1 MMKFNKWTV
10 GLATAGVVSLGSVVM
25 ADESPIST
33 LVSGTTIGGA
43 VDTSAQWKPSSGS
56 TMANRFANTTPDHY
70 NGFNLEYVELRIE
83 KPLDEGQWSAGYKA
97 ELWFGQD
104 AGWLPGALGGGNLAV
119 KQAYVTM
126 RAPLGNGL
134 DFKIGQVDSLI
145 GYESLSVYKN
155 PNFSRSLGSFIEPW
169 SQTGIVASYQ
179 ATEWFGLSGSVANSA
194 NVAAL
199 PAPGA
204 MNWKQTAASQAGFG
218 KGNGLLTYSG
228 AVTFKAPESWGWLA
242 GSALYGGIVDRLVTN
257 QRNTFNYYA
266 GLSLPT
272 PIKEVTLGFAYD
284 FADRVADMGAN
295 QNTYAQAVSGYITY
309 QITEKLRLNTRA
321 EFANASSTA
330 GGVWLT
336 PTAPWSSN
344 EVDGYNIGSRERLF
358 ALTGTLEYQLWDNVV
373 SRLEALWDHNLI
385 GTGSTG
391 PFNGN
396 NNSVLLMAN
405 IAYKF

>member
-1 MMKFNKWTV
+1 MKFNKWTV

-43 VDTSAQWKPSSGS
+43 VDTSAQWKPSTGS
-56 TMANRFANTTPDHY
+56 TMANRFANTAPDHY

-104 AGWLPGALGGGNLAV
+104 AFWLPGSLGVNNLGI

-134 DFKIGQVDSLI
+134 DLKIGQVDSLI
-145 GYESLSVYKN
+145 GYESLSLYKN
-155 PNFSRSLGSFIEPW
+155 PNFSRSLGSYIEPW

-179 ATEWFGLSGSVANSA
+179 AAEWVGLSGSIANSA
-194 NVAAL
+194 YGNMNSKEPFVSQAWGNTVAAPL
-199 PAPGA
+199 G
-204 MNWKQTAASQAGFG
+204 S

-242 GSALYGGIVDRLVTN
+242 GSALYGGIVDSLVTN
-257 QRNTFNYYA
+257 QRNHMNYYA

-284 FADRVADMGAN
+284 FGDRSNDYYGTGGV
-295 QNTYAQAVSGYITY
+295 QNTYAQAVSSYISW
-309 QITEKLRLNTRA
+309 QVTEKLRFNTRV
-321 EFANASSTA
+321 EYANASSSQY
-330 GGVWLT
+330 GVWIT
-336 PTAPWSSN
+336 PLAG
-344 EVDGYNIGSRERLF
+344 EIDGYTVGSRERLLG
-358 ALTGTLEYQLWDNVV
+358 LTGTLEYQLWDNVV

>member
-1 MMKFNKWTV
+1 MKFNKWTV
-10 GLATAGVVSLGSVVM
+10 GLATAGVVSLGSVVT

-56 TMANRFANTTPDHY
+56 TMANRFANTAPDHY

-104 AGWLPGALGGGNLAV
+104 AALLPGSLGGQNLAI

-145 GYESLSVYKN
+145 GYESLSLYKN
-155 PNFSRSLGSFIEPW
+155 PNFSRSLGSYIEPW

-179 ATEWFGLSGSVANSA
+179 AAEWVGLSGSIANSA
-194 NVAAL
+194 YGNMNSKEPWTSGGWYT
-199 PAPGA
+199 PANLNMG
-204 MNWKQTAASQAGFG
+204 T

-242 GSALYGGIVDRLVTN
+242 GSALYGGIVDSLVTN
-257 QRNTFNYYA
+257 QRNYMNYYA

-284 FADRVADMGAN
+284 FGDRSNDYYGAGGV
-295 QNTYAQAVSGYITY
+295 QNTYAQAVSGYISW
-309 QITEKLRLNTRA
+309 QVTEKLRFNTRV
-321 EFANASSTA
+321 EYANASSSQY
-330 GGVWLT
+330 GVWIT
-336 PTAPWSSN
+336 PLPG
-344 EVDGYNIGSRERLF
+344 EDIGYTVGSRERPLG
-358 ALTGTLEYQLWDNVV
+358 LTGTLEYQLWDNVV
-373 SRLEALWDHNLI
+373 SRLEALWDRNLI
-385 GTGSTG
+385 GTGNSG

>member
-1 MMKFNKWTV
+1 MKFNKWTV

-104 AGWLPGALGGGNLAV
+104 ASWLPGGFGGNLAV

-134 DFKIGQVDSLI
+134 DLKIGQVDSLI
-145 GYESLSVYKN
+145 GYESLSLYKN
-155 PNFSRSLGSFIEPW
+155 PNFSRSLGSYIEPW

-179 ATEWFGLSGSVANSA
+179 ATEWFGLSGSIGNSA
-194 NVAAL
+194 NFATRGV
-199 PAPGA
+199 GA
-204 MNWKQTAASQAGFG
+204 MNWKETSGTVLG

-228 AVTFKAPESWGWLA
+228 AVTVKAPESWGWLA
-242 GSALYGGIVDRLVTN
+242 GSSLYGGIVDRLVTN
-257 QRNTFNYYA
+257 QRNAFNYYA

-272 PIKEVTLGFAYD
+272 PIKEVTVGFAYD
-284 FADRVADMGAN
+284 FADRVADAGAVR
-295 QNTYAQAVSGYITY
+295 NTYAQAVSGYISY

-321 EFANASSTA
+321 EFANASQSV

-336 PTAPWSSN
+336 PVDSGAPDTY
-344 EVDGYNIGSRERLF
+344 VGGPRERLF

-373 SRLEALWDHNLI
+373 SRLETVWDHNLI
-385 GTGSTG
+385 GTGVRG
-391 PFNGN
+391 PFNGSN
-396 NNSVLLMAN
+396 NAVLLMAN

>member
-1 MMKFNKWTV
+1 MKFNKWTV

-56 TMANRFANTTPDHY
+56 TTANRFANTAPNHY

-104 AGWLPGALGGGNLAV
+104 ASWLPGGLGGNLAV

-134 DFKIGQVDSLI
+134 DLKIGQVDSLI
-145 GYESLSVYKN
+145 GYESLSLYKN
-155 PNFSRSLGSFIEPW
+155 PNFSRSLGSYIEPW

-179 ATEWFGLSGSVANSA
+179 ATEWFGLSGSIGNSA
-194 NVAAL
+194 NFATRGV
-199 PAPGA
+199 GA
-204 MNWKQTAASQAGFG
+204 MNWKETSGTVLG

-228 AVTFKAPESWGWLA
+228 AVTVKAPESWGWLA

-257 QRNTFNYYA
+257 QRNAFNYYA

-272 PIKEVTLGFAYD
+272 PIKEVTVGFAYD
-284 FADRVADMGAN
+284 FADRVADAGAVR
-295 QNTYAQAVSGYITY
+295 NTYAQAVSGYISY

-321 EFANASSTA
+321 EFANASQSVR
-330 GGVWLT
+330 GVWLT
-336 PTAPWSSN
+336 PVDSGAPDIY
-344 EVDGYNIGSRERLF
+344 VGGPRERLF

-373 SRLEALWDHNLI
+373 SRLETVWDHNLI
-385 GTGSTG
+385 GTGSRG
-391 PFNGN
+391 PFNGSN
-396 NNSVLLMAN
+396 NAVLLMAN

>member
-1 MMKFNKWTV
+1 
-10 GLATAGVVSLGSVVM
+10 M

-56 TMANRFANTTPDHY
+56 TMANRFANTAPDHY

-104 AGWLPGALGGGNLAV
+104 AGYLPGALGGQNLAI

-145 GYESLSVYKN
+145 GYESLSLYKN
-155 PNFSRSLGSFIEPW
+155 PNFSRSLGSFLEPW

-179 ATEWFGLSGSVANSA
+179 VADWVGLSGSIANSSYGNMNA
-194 NVAAL
+194 KEPWVSGGWNTPAVL
-199 PAPGA
+199 PTGA
-204 MNWKQTAASQAGFG
+204 

-228 AVTFKAPESWGWLA
+228 AVTFKAPESFGWLA
-242 GSALYGGIVDRLVTN
+242 GSALYGGVVDTLVTN
-257 QRNTFNYYA
+257 QRNYLNYYG

-284 FADRVADMGAN
+284 FADRSNDYYGLGN
-295 QNTYAQAVSGYITY
+295 PQNTYAQAVSGYISY
-309 QITEKLRLNTRA
+309 QITEKLRLNTRV
-321 EFANASSTA
+321 EYANASSSA
-330 GGVWLT
+330 FGVWIT
-336 PTAPWSSN
+336 PLATDI
-344 EVDGYNIGSRERLF
+344 DGYNVGSRERIF

-385 GTGSTG
+385 GTGNRG
-391 PFNGN
+391 PFNGSN
-396 NNSVLLMAN
+396 NAVLLMAN

>member
-1 MMKFNKWTV
+1 MKFNKWTV

-43 VDTSAQWKPSSGS
+43 VDTSAQWKPSTGS
-56 TMANRFANTTPDHY
+56 TMANRFANTAPDHY

-104 AGWLPGALGGGNLAV
+104 AALLPGALGGGNLAI

-134 DFKIGQVDSLI
+134 DFKIGQVASLI
-145 GYESLSVYKN
+145 GYESLSLYKN
-155 PNFSRSLGSFIEPW
+155 PNFSRSLGSYIEPW

-179 ATEWFGLSGSVANSA
+179 AAEWVGLSGSIANSA
-194 NVAAL
+194 YGDMNSKEPWASGGWYT
-199 PAPGA
+199 PA
-204 MNWKQTAASQAGFG
+204 NLNAGT

-242 GSALYGGIVDRLVTN
+242 GSALYGGIVDSLVTN
-257 QRNTFNYYA
+257 QRNYLNYYA

-284 FADRVADMGAN
+284 FGDRSNDYYGTGGV
-295 QNTYAQAVSGYITY
+295 QNTYAQAVSGYISW
-309 QITEKLRLNTRA
+309 QVTEKLRFNTRV
-321 EFANASSTA
+321 EYANASSSQY
-330 GGVWLT
+330 GVWIT
-336 PTAPWSSN
+336 PLAG
-344 EVDGYNIGSRERLF
+344 EIDGYTVGSRERLLG
-358 ALTGTLEYQLWDNVV
+358 LTGTLEYQLWDNVV

>member
-1 MMKFNKWTV
+1 MKFNKWTV

-104 AGWLPGALGGGNLAV
+104 AAWLPGSLGGQNFAI
-119 KQAYVTM
+119 KQGYVTM

-134 DFKIGQVDSLI
+134 DLKIGQVDSLI
-145 GYESLSVYKN
+145 GYESLSLYKN
-155 PNFSRSLGSFIEPW
+155 PNFSRSLGSYIEPW
-169 SQTGIVASYQ
+169 SQTGVVASYQ
-179 ATEWFGLSGSVANSA
+179 VAEWLGLSGSIGNSA
-194 NVAAL
+194 YGNMNSKEPWASGAWYT
-199 PAPGA
+199 PAVTSTGA
-204 MNWKQTAASQAGFG
+204 

-228 AVTFKAPESWGWLA
+228 AVTVKAPESWGWLA
-242 GSALYGGIVDRLVTN
+242 GSALYGGIVDSLVTN
-257 QRNTFNYYA
+257 QRNYMNYYA

-284 FADRVADMGAN
+284 FADRSNDYYGTGGF
-295 QNTYAQAVSGYITY
+295 QNTYAQAVSGYISY
-309 QITEKLRLNTRA
+309 QITEKLRLNTRV
-321 EFANASSTA
+321 EYANGSSSQGGIWITPVDADVYA
-330 GGVWLT
+330 GG
-336 PTAPWSSN
+336 A
-344 EVDGYNIGSRERLF
+344 REKIF

-373 SRLEALWDHNLI
+373 SRLETVWDHNLI
-385 GTGSTG
+385 GTGSRG
-391 PFNGN
+391 PFNGSN
-396 NNSVLLMAN
+396 NAVLLMAN

>member
-1 MMKFNKWTV
+1 MKFNKWTV

-56 TMANRFANTTPDHY
+56 TMANRFANTAPNHY

-83 KPLDEGQWSAGYKA
+83 KPLDEGQWSAGYTA
-97 ELWFGQD
+97 ALWLGQD
-104 AGWLPGALGGGNLAV
+104 AAWLPVALGGQHLAI

-145 GYESLSVYKN
+145 GYESLSLYKN
-155 PNFSRSLGSFIEPW
+155 PNFSRSLGSYIEPW

-179 ATEWFGLSGSVANSA
+179 AAEWVGLSGSIANSSY
-194 NVAAL
+194 
-199 PAPGA
+199 GD
-204 MNWKQTAASQAGFG
+204 MNAKEPFVSAGWGNPTTASPFA

-242 GSALYGGIVDRLVTN
+242 GSALYGGIVDSLVTN
-257 QRNTFNYYA
+257 QRNYMNYYA

-284 FADRVADMGAN
+284 FGDRSWDAYGLGGI
-295 QNTYAQAVSGYITY
+295 QNTYAQAVSGYISW
-309 QITEKLRLNTRA
+309 QVTEKLRFNTRV
-321 EFANASSTA
+321 EYANASSSES
-330 GGVWLT
+330 GVWIT
-336 PTAPWSSN
+336 PLLG
-344 EVDGYNIGSRERLF
+344 EIDGYTVGSRERLLG
-358 ALTGTLEYQLWDNVV
+358 LTGTLEYQLWDNVV
-373 SRLEALWDHNLI
+373 SRLEALWNRNLI
-385 GTGSTG
+385 GTGNSG